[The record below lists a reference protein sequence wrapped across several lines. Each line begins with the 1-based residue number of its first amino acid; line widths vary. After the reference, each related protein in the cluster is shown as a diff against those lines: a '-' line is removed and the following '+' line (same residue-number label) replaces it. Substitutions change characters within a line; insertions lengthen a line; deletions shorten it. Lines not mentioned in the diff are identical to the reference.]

1 MIGAILARRQ
11 ARATF
16 ARLNAHDL
24 EGFMRAIADDAV
36 FDFPGQTDLSGHH
49 VGKSAVRVY
58 FHTMLDR
65 FPQIRF
71 TLRHVGVENILAV
84 SGTNTLLVEWDL
96 DYTNRAGRTFHNS
109 GVTSAI
115 AKGGKIVRLRDYLFD
130 LVALAA
136 ANAPESDAPG
146 SRPAQASESGD
157 RTPPA
162 YALRSVRGIARAPGR
177 GAFVV
182 FGTSRRS
189 PWRRTGRPATG
200 HDIRLLAAVVGAT
213 TLATRGKL

>member
-162 YALRSVRGIARAPGR
+162 
-177 GAFVV
+177 
-182 FGTSRRS
+182 
-189 PWRRTGRPATG
+189 
-200 HDIRLLAAVVGAT
+200 
-213 TLATRGKL
+213 